1 MRNGIA
7 RKRVVT
13 LVTMDPPNLMPM
25 FNAYCLAATLANK
38 AFPTMTLPSTGKQSW
53 RKYLRH
59 AGLLL
64 DKGEN
69 HYTIVSTA
77 KGGVIVHYVDGK
89 LQLMNSGVVIKS
101 PANKLGSTQYSGN
114 HQVKYKPDNK
124 LMVTTTIAAMP
135 KATPTSFQF
144 LVIRVFGMTLFRF
157 TKIREW
163 FKQGLVKFLITKN
176 KMWPVTNERTITLG
190 EDIKFEDETDMP
202 RGYSKVNNAQ
212 NFVPIHMASQG
223 YWQIQDEDKI
233 L

>member
-1 MRNGIA
+1 
-7 RKRVVT
+7 
-13 LVTMDPPNLMPM
+13 
-25 FNAYCLAATLANK
+25 
-38 AFPTMTLPSTGKQSW
+38 
-53 RKYLRH
+53 
-59 AGLLL
+59 
-64 DKGEN
+64 
-69 HYTIVSTA
+69 
-77 KGGVIVHYVDGK
+77 
-89 LQLMNSGVVIKS
+89 MNSGVVIKS
-101 PANKLGSTQYSGN
+101 PTNKLGSTQYLGN
-114 HQVKYKPDNK
+114 HRVKYEPDNK

-144 LVIRVFGMTLFRF
+144 LVLRVFSMTLFRF

-223 YWQIQDEDKI
+223 YWQIQDEEKT